1 MILSNF
7 VVKVK
12 LLKESSGIGI
22 VNNPVGFFLVSK
34 LGSPLGAMM
43 YYNPGTHVG
52 LQLIVYIPPGLN
64 VR

>member
-1 MILSNF
+1 MTLSNF

-12 LLKESSGIGI
+12 LLKGSSGIGI
-22 VNNPVGFFLVSK
+22 VNNPVGFFRVSD